1 MSPATPL
8 VVTGQNEEHT
18 WWQVQQ
24 ADGSTGWVAASV
36 VEASGTD
43 GSPIVQTPSPPQ
55 PTATP
60 IPPPP
65 TLPKFQFEPT
75 GWYDDT
81 NYGLTRF
88 LGNITD
94 VNGNPAN
101 GVTVEAQCGTY
112 RIISNPSG
120 PVGGFDSNDSADDPP
135 GFYDITVDKRP
146 IPCKWQL
153 TVVYTE
159 DGQTVLSTLSET
171 VEVEVT
177 ADSSIITANW
187 RKNW

>member
-1 MSPATPL
+1 
-8 VVTGQNEEHT
+8 
-18 WWQVQQ
+18 
-24 ADGSTGWVAASV
+24 
-36 VEASGTD
+36 
-43 GSPIVQTPSPPQ
+43 

>member
-1 MSPATPL
+1 PTGVIIAAVTPTTPTPSPTPTPTLTSVPPEPTPTDLPTATPTPTALPPQAVSATTVNVRSGPGTNYPVIGSMSPATPL

-43 GSPIVQTPSPPQ
+43 GSPIVQTPSPPH

-101 GVTVEAQCGTY
+101 G
-112 RIISNPSG
+112 
-120 PVGGFDSNDSADDPP
+120 
-135 GFYDITVDKRP
+135 
-146 IPCKWQL
+146 
-153 TVVYTE
+153 
-159 DGQTVLSTLSET
+159 
-171 VEVEVT
+171 
-177 ADSSIITANW
+177 
-187 RKNW
+187 